1 MSEDVGKKVQMVEP
15 PSAVLS
21 TVLFRV
27 HEEQQLSRLR
37 RTFLAMCSM
46 VVLSS
51 IGIFFVAQAIIESLS
66 SSGFFRFLSLIVSDG
81 AALVPYWQEYTYSLL
96 EALPIVSLIMF
107 IVLFIVFLRS
117 LQGVLSDAKRVSH
130 SFRIVHQLKI

>member
-1 MSEDVGKKVQMVEP
+1 MPEDAQKTVQLVEP
-15 PSAVLS
+15 RPAVLS

-46 VVLSS
+46 AVLSGV
-51 IGIFFVAQAIIESLS
+51 GIFLVAQTIIESLS

-81 AALVPYWQEYTYSLL
+81 VALVPYWQEYVYSLL
-96 EALPIVSLIMF
+96 EALPIVSLVVF
-107 IVLFIVFLRS
+107 VALFIIFLRS
-117 LQGVLSDAKRVSH
+117 LQGVLSDVKRISH
-130 SFRIVHQLKI
+130 SVRIAHQ